1 MGLIDVRRPAKF
13 EPRTAH
19 LLTRTVGDVTPS
31 ATHFATRDALICCLA
46 AFVLSAAC
54 SEAPPVEAFDGGRVE
69 RGDGGAPSGLHAMGG
84 TIVDG
89 SGNAVTFRGVN
100 RSGTE
105 YECVQGRGIFDGPND
120 AASIDAIAAWN
131 ANAIRIPLNEDCWLG
146 INGVPAAYAGA
157 AYQQAISSYVQLV
170 LSKGFTPI
178 LELHW
183 SAPGDTAAT
192 GQSPMPDE
200 DHSPDFW
207 TSVAGA
213 YGKDT
218 RVILELFNEPYPD
231 GNQDTVAA
239 WTCWQQGGTCAGIA
253 YAVAGM
259 QELVTAVRGAGA
271 ANLILLG
278 GVQYANSLSRWE
290 TYVPEDPQAN
300 LGAAWHLYN
309 FNGCNSGGCFS
320 SDSAP
325 VLAAHPI
332 VATEIGESDCG
343 HGFIDAAMAW
353 LDGRTSGY
361 LAWTWD
367 AWGGCGDDLISD
379 YSGAPTAYGVGY
391 RNHLLEL

>member
-1 MGLIDVRRPAKF
+1 MGLINVGRPAKF
-13 EPRTAH
+13 EPRADL
-19 LLTRTVGDVTPS
+19 LLTRAVGDVTGSSKPL
-31 ATHFATRDALICCLA
+31 ATRGSLIRCLGALA
-46 AFVLSAAC
+46 LSAAC
-54 SEAPPVEAFDGGRVE
+54 SEAPPVEAFDGGRID
-69 RGDGGAPSGLHAMGG
+69 RGDGGAPSGLHAVGSA
-84 TIVDG
+84 IVDG
-89 SGNAVTFRGVN
+89 EGNAVTFRGVN

-105 YECVQGRGIFDGPND
+105 YECIQGRGIFDGPND

-131 ANAIRIPLNEDCWLG
+131 ANAIRIPLNEDCWLDL
-146 INGVPAAYAGA
+146 NGVPAIYAGA
-157 AYQQAISSYVQLV
+157 AYQQAIEAYVQLV
-170 LSKGFTPI
+170 LSKGFTP
-178 LELHW
+178 LLDLHW
-183 SAPGDTAAT
+183 SAPGGTAAT

-200 DHSPDFW
+200 DHSPAFW
-207 TSVAGA
+207 ASVAGF
-213 YGKDT
+213 YGGDT

-231 GNQDTVAA
+231 SNQDTTAA
-239 WTCWQQGGTCAGIA
+239 WTCWQQGGTCAGIG

-271 ANLILLG
+271 RNLILLG

-290 TYVPEDPQAN
+290 SFVPDDPQTN

-309 FNGCNSGGCFS
+309 FNGCNSAGCFS

-332 VATEIGESDCG
+332 LATELGESDCG
-343 HGFIDAAMAW
+343 HAFIDAATAW

-379 YSGAPTAYGVGY
+379 YSGTPTPYGLGY
-391 RNHLLEL
+391 RNHLLGL